1 MILSKYAICAIKKIK
16 YVQKQ
21 ETSRLLSKLRAKVSL
36 SKASILADILFWWV
50 LEIRCKTNE
59 VVNKFFLSGDT
70 FILEMHLIHF
80 FDYMLKENLKYP

>member
-50 LEIRCKTNE
+50 LERRYKTNE
-59 VVNKFFLSGDT
+59 VINKVFFIRRYVYT
-70 FILEMHLIHF
+70 WNAFNPF
-80 FDYMLKENLKYP
+80 FWLHAERKS